1 MSEIHTHASPSN
13 TARSGCG
20 CGCGANPA
28 ADRTN
33 TAAEAHTGATGGY
46 TTEFQVTG
54 MTCGH
59 CVGAVTGELTDSV
72 SGVKDVQIDLPSGQ
86 VTVNSDQPV
95 TEAAVAAAIEGAGYQ
110 LIPGSL
116 RYKAGGVSS

>member
-72 SGVKDVQIDLPSGQ
+72 SGVKDVQICHRVRSLSTAINRSPKLPS
-86 VTVNSDQPV
+86 QPPSKGPA
-95 TEAAVAAAIEGAGYQ
+95 TSSYQDHFAIKPAG
-110 LIPGSL
+110 
-116 RYKAGGVSS
+116 

>member
-13 TARSGCG
+13 TAQSGCG

-28 ADRTN
+28 AAHTH
-33 TAAEAHTGATGGY
+33 TAAEAHTVATDGY

-72 SGVKDVQIDLPSGQ
+72 PGVKDVRIDLPSGQ
-86 VTVNSDQPV
+86 VVVSSDQPV
-95 TEAAVAAAIEGAGYQ
+95 TEAAVAAAIEEAGYQ
-110 LIPGSL
+110 LTPGSL
-116 RYKAGGVSS
+116 H